1 MLSDSKLRSK
11 LIQVNLKRI
20 VDNDNLSKELISK
33 IDMNL
38 SLGHTNKAV
47 DILEQYQYLVWQIDS
62 DVTALLN
69 LLPTEE

>member
-1 MLSDSKLRSK
+1 MLSDPELRSK
-11 LIQVNLKRI
+11 LIQANLKRI

-33 IDMNL
+33 IDMTL

-47 DILEQYQYLVWQIDS
+47 DILEQYQYLVYQMDS